1 MKFFMVTLYFTV
13 FSSMD
18 KLAMV
23 TRINQLKKDHPELYE
38 ALAALQSNNK
48 KHCSTCIQTDIHV
61 ENFSVKSTSNPKIKT
76 MFQYYTWITYL

>member
-1 MKFFMVTLYFTV
+1 MVTFYFTV

-23 TRINQLKKDHPELYE
+23 TRIHQLEKDHQELYE

-48 KHCSTCIQTDIHV
+48 KHCSTCTQTDIHV
-61 ENFSVKSTSNPKIKT
+61 ENFSVESVSNSKNKNI
-76 MFQYYTWITYL
+76 FQYYTGITYL